1 MVKQQGMTLL
11 EMLIAMLIMS
21 SVMMLSS
28 SAYSYYIAGFQNKQK
43 QVEKSLALLFKES
56 RWQEQL
62 ASAFYYLNK
71 TQDGRFLPYFKG
83 DKNSMFWLSRTSL
96 SQPEQGQTAQSWL
109 GILDGQ
115 FTYCEQSL
123 AVELVLENEFD
134 AEKLCA
140 NYKLTLYPAEEMRV
154 SYFGFKSQM
163 DKYNAMSEFLPLASR
178 PTPTWFETY
187 TGKDMGLLPDWIKIQ
202 IFEESNSKDAFEY
215 WSNIIDNDPVKLRY
229 FTGALDG

>member
-43 QVEKSLALLFKES
+43 QVEKSLDLLFKES

-62 ASAFYYLNK
+62 TSAFYYLYKSPN
-71 TQDGRFLPYFKG
+71 GRFVPFFKG
-83 DKNSMFWLSRTSL
+83 NHTDIFWVSRTGL
-96 SQPEQGQTAQSWL
+96 SQQDQAAQSWL

-123 AVELVLENEFD
+123 SVDLVQSGVFD
-134 AEKLCA
+134 AEALCENFKLP
-140 NYKLTLYPAEEMRV
+140 LYPAEAIKIT
-154 SYFGFKSQM
+154 YFGYKSRM

-178 PTPTWFETY
+178 PQPSWSETY
-187 TGKDMGLLPDWIKIQ
+187 QGKELELLPDWVKIQ
-202 IFEESNSKDAFEY
+202 IFEDRNAKENLEY
-215 WSNIIDNDPVKLRY
+215 WSNILDNDPNKLRY
-229 FTGALDG
+229 FTGALDA